1 VKKSLGILAL
11 TVGVWSILLCTAS
24 AQSGQEVR
32 FYPDPDNGVLWVV
45 GVLPEKLHGDI
56 EIIYN
61 GNPYT
66 RITQL
71 QVAIPYYTLTAAPI
85 FAERLS
91 LPPPGA
97 KIEVRIPIR
106 TQTLTYTYVEKTG
119 SPPPSPPEGLGPAG
133 SLTFTVGQPA
143 PLPGIIQIPFEI
155 VLHETY
161 VIGIPSV
168 SISVGTFRHRLAA
181 VESVENR
188 QAIRG
193 TFALGQQ
200 EYFSIEGQPIETT
213 ISMQSER
220 PPKAYTV
227 RVTYPRIQYKRR

>member
-1 VKKSLGILAL
+1 MLPFAALAP
-11 TVGVWSILLCTAS
+11 
-24 AQSGQEVR
+24 SGQEVR

-61 GNPYT
+61 GQPYT

-71 QVAIPYYTLTAAPI
+71 QVAIPYYSLTAAPI

-97 KIEVRIPIR
+97 KIEVRVPLR
-106 TQTLTYTYVEKTG
+106 TQTLTYTYVEQTG
-119 SPPPSPPEGLGPAG
+119 SPPPAPPHGAGPAG
-133 SLTFTVGQPA
+133 ALTFTVGHPA
-143 PLPGIIQIPFEI
+143 PLPGTIQIPFEI

-161 VIGIPSV
+161 VIGIPTV

-188 QAIRG
+188 QVIRG

-213 ISMQSER
+213 IRMQSEG

-227 RVTYPRIQYKRR
+227 RVTYPRIQYERR

>member
-1 VKKSLGILAL
+1 MKTAVGILVL
-11 TVGVWSILLCTAS
+11 TVGMWSMLPLAAA
-24 AQSGQEVR
+24 AQSGSEVR
-32 FYPDPDNGVLWVV
+32 FYPDPDQGVLWVV
-45 GVLPEKLHGDI
+45 GVLPEPLHGDI

-61 GNPYT
+61 GHPYT

-71 QVAIPYYTLTAAPI
+71 QKAIPYDTLTAPPL

-106 TQTLTYTYVEKTG
+106 TQTLTYTYVETTG
-119 SPPPSPPEGLGPAG
+119 SPPPSPPQGAGPAG

-143 PLPGIIQIPFEI
+143 PFPGTIQIPFEM

-181 VESVENR
+181 VESVDDR
-188 QAIRG
+188 HVIRG
-193 TFALGQQ
+193 TFELGQQ
-200 EYFSIEGQPIETT
+200 EYFAIEGQPIETT
-213 ISMQSER
+213 ISLQSEG

-227 RVTYPRIQYKRR
+227 RVMYPRIQYERR

>member
-1 VKKSLGILAL
+1 VKKFLGTLAL
-11 TVGVWSILLCTAS
+11 TFGVWSLLPFAAS
-24 AQSGQEVR
+24 AQSGPEVR

-45 GVLPEKLHGDI
+45 GVLPEQLNGDI

-61 GNPYT
+61 GHPYT

-71 QVAIPYYTLTAAPI
+71 QVAIPYYTLTAPPI

-97 KIEVRIPIR
+97 KIEVRIPFR
-106 TQTLTYTYVEKTG
+106 TQTLTYTYVEQTG
-119 SPPPSPPEGLGPAG
+119 NQPPTPPQDSRPAG
-133 SLTFTVGQPA
+133 AITFTVGQPA
-143 PLPGIIQIPFEI
+143 PFSGTIHIPFEM

-168 SISVGTFRHRLAA
+168 SISVGTFRHRLAV
-181 VESVENR
+181 VESVDNR
-188 QAIRG
+188 HVIRG

-200 EYFSIEGQPIETT
+200 EYFAIEGQPIETT
-213 ISMQSER
+213 IRMQSEGA
-220 PPKAYTV
+220 PQAYTV
-227 RVTYPRIQYKRR
+227 RVTYPRIQYERR